1 MALPERV
8 EDAPV
13 EVVEETVIRRPR
25 PVVEKPQENVPEE
38 VVTRIRA
45 SSRRAQEQ
53 KSKQQAAERHA
64 NLPPLSLLAADKIY
78 TENQATINMNAG
90 LIEQTLAEF
99 GVPAKVVGYRVG
111 PTITQY
117 AVEPGYLDK
126 AGDEKQK
133 VRISQISS
141 LSRDLALALKAERL
155 RIEAPVPGES
165 YVGVEVPNTQV
176 STVRL
181 RALLE
186 SPNFC
191 A

>member
-1 MALPERV
+1 ML
-8 EDAPV
+8 
-13 EVVEETVIRRPR
+13 IC
-25 PVVEKPQENVPEE
+25 
-38 VVTRIRA
+38 
-45 SSRRAQEQ
+45 
-53 KSKQQAAERHA
+53 
-64 NLPPLSLLAADKIY
+64 PPLSLLAADKIY

-186 SPNFC
+186 SPPEFLRMKSPL
-191 A
+191 ALALGRDVSGAPVVSDLSSMPPIF